1 MPISFPQDPHQLPI
15 QDPFMTSL
23 SNIEVFEKTR
33 SALIFEYGPAADQNN
48 VLGLVSGLACRL
60 VAMRLLHSCSIHFDE
75 MLEVRRAEPDAA

>member
-1 MPISFPQDPHQLPI
+1 
-15 QDPFMTSL
+15 MTSL

-48 VLGLVSGLACRL
+48 VLGLMSGLACRL

-75 MLEVRRAEPDAA
+75 MLDCRRAA